1 MTIKD
6 FLFAVI
12 NFVILFGAMFLITR
26 KMIVRMFKER
36 KEKIAQDLEQSHQ
49 ADLESQRLSTDVA
62 QARDQARQQED
73 ALLAETRAQV
83 ERSSREAEKLRTEE
97 ADALRRNAIQTEKQ
111 LRSQMHGQVS
121 AQVIRQVA
129 SQAGETLKTSTF
141 APERQAL
148 VERYIEQ
155 VKEVV
160 AAMPSDILNMN
171 ELKKLNISIASPEPL
186 TDEEMKKV
194 TQILCETFLS
204 VRNEVDDGLVGGVR
218 MQVGDTVYDG
228 TLAHQLD
235 RLSQEVEFNSR
246 MDDQEELSVLESI
259 REKLSGTD
267 NSIDVYQTGKVISV
281 SDGICHV
288 SGLADVMAGEM
299 LEFEGSL
306 RGMVMDLDKNNVGV
320 VLLGD
325 FSTIQEGDTVRR
337 TGHIIEVPVGE
348 AMCGRVVDALG
359 RPVDGK
365 GPIQNDG
372 FRAVESPAPSVL
384 HRQGVTVP
392 LQTGIK
398 AIDALVPIGRGQRE
412 LIIGD
417 RQTGKTAIALDT
429 IVNQKGKGV
438 HCIYVAIGQKASTV
452 AALVEN
458 LKEHGALPYTIIV
471 SATAA
476 DPAAMQYY
484 APFAGAAI
492 GEYFRD
498 RGYSALVVYDD
509 LSKQAVAYREVSL
522 ILRRPSGREAYPG
535 DVFYLHSRLLERA
548 ARINDQQEVAEQ
560 MNDLPECMK
569 GHVKGGGSL
578 TALPIIETQAGDVS
592 AYIPTNVISITDGQ
606 IFLETDLFNQGF
618 RPAINVGISVS
629 RVGGSAQIKS
639 MKKVAGT
646 LKIDMAQY
654 RELEAFSKFSSDM
667 DAVTAMTLDRGRKN
681 DQLLVQPQ
689 YRPMPVGEQ
698 VAILY
703 CGVHGLMHDV
713 PMDKVRDCQDQ
724 FLDAMR
730 SQHADVIETLGDGKL
745 TDDAIKAVEE
755 TMANVAGQYKA

>member
-12 NFVILFGAMFLITR
+12 NFVILFGALFLITR

-111 LRSQMHGQVS
+111 LRRQMHGQVS

-155 VKEVV
+155 VKEVL

-288 SGLADVMAGEM
+288 YVDRHADISMAVKVAVDSKTQNVSVCNAMETLLVHRDIAEAFLPPLCAAMTAKGVE
-299 LEFEGSL
+299 L
-306 RGMVMDLDKNNVGV
+306 RGDETTQKIIHCEPADWDTEYLDLI
-320 VLLGD
+320 L
-325 FSTIQEGDTVRR
+325 SI
-337 TGHIIEVPVGE
+337 
-348 AMCGRVVDALG
+348 RVVDSLADAITHINRHGSHHTDCIVTSDDAAASEFMYAVILKTQLGVGVKSEVRVKAEGLALQFG
-359 RPVDGK
+359 QFGVSV
-365 GPIQNDG
+365 
-372 FRAVESPAPSVL
+372 AVVVVALACACLSV
-384 HRQGVTVP
+384 
-392 LQTGIK
+392 GI
-398 AIDALVPIGRGQRE
+398 
-412 LIIGD
+412 
-417 RQTGKTAIALDT
+417 
-429 IVNQKGKGV
+429 
-438 HCIYVAIGQKASTV
+438 YAS
-452 AALVEN
+452 
-458 LKEHGALPYTIIV
+458 
-471 SATAA
+471 
-476 DPAAMQYY
+476 
-484 APFAGAAI
+484 
-492 GEYFRD
+492 
-498 RGYSALVVYDD
+498 LVVVGN
-509 LSKQAVAYREVSL
+509 QRHV
-522 ILRRPSGREAYPG
+522 SGRY
-535 DVFYLHSRLLERA
+535 V
-548 ARINDQQEVAEQ
+548 
-560 MNDLPECMK
+560 
-569 GHVKGGGSL
+569 
-578 TALPIIETQAGDVS
+578 IE
-592 AYIPTNVISITDGQ
+592 
-606 IFLETDLFNQGF
+606 
-618 RPAINVGISVS
+618 
-629 RVGGSAQIKS
+629 RVGTSQGCRIAYGLLCDDIDGSA
-639 MKKVAGT
+639 
-646 LKIDMAQY
+646 
-654 RELEAFSKFSSDM
+654 
-667 DAVTAMTLDRGRKN
+667 
-681 DQLLVQPQ
+681 
-689 YRPMPVGEQ
+689 
-698 VAILY
+698 
-703 CGVHGLMHDV
+703 
-713 PMDKVRDCQDQ
+713 
-724 FLDAMR
+724 
-730 SQHADVIETLGDGKL
+730 DG
-745 TDDAIKAVEE
+745 
-755 TMANVAGQYKA
+755 

>member
-12 NFVILFGAMFLITR
+12 NFVILFGALFLITR

-73 ALLAETRAQV
+73 TLLAETRAQV

-438 HCIYVAIGQKASTV
+438 HCIYVAIGQKESTV
-452 AALVEN
+452 ANVVRKLTE
-458 LKEHGALPYTIIV
+458 LGAMDYTTVVCASASEPAPMLYIAPY
-471 SATAA
+471 
-476 DPAAMQYY
+476 
-484 APFAGAAI
+484 AGAAI
-492 GEYFRD
+492 GEYFMYKGKD
-498 RGYSALVVYDD
+498 VLIVYDD
-509 LSKQAVAYREVSL
+509 LSKQAAAYREISL
-522 ILRRPSGREAYPG
+522 LLQRPPGREAYPG

-548 ARINDQQEVAEQ
+548 ARLDEAS
-560 MNDLPECMK
+560 
-569 GHVKGGGSL
+569 GGGSM
-578 TALPIIETQAGDVS
+578 TALPIIETQAGDIS

-606 IFLETDLFNQGF
+606 IFLETGLFHSGT
-618 RPAINVGISVS
+618 RPAINVGLSVS
-629 RVGGSAQIKS
+629 RVGGAAQVPA
-639 MKKVAGT
+639 MKQVAGRLRT
-646 LKIDMAQY
+646 DLAQY
-654 RELEAFSKFSSDM
+654 RELASFAQFGSDL
-667 DAVTAMTLDRGRKN
+667 DASTQATLLRGQHMTE
-681 DQLLVQPQ
+681 LL
-689 YRPMPVGEQ
+689 
-698 VAILY
+698 
-703 CGVHGLMHDV
+703 
-713 PMDKVRDCQDQ
+713 KQDQ
-724 FLDAMR
+724 FAARAVEDQVIAIFAANEGYADDVALPDMPRFEREAVVHVKQAMPELVDTICAGKKIPADMLDKLR
-730 SQHADVIETLGDGKL
+730 ETLKSF
-745 TDDAIKAVEE
+745 KESF
-755 TMANVAGQYKA
+755 

>member
-12 NFVILFGAMFLITR
+12 NFVILFGALFLITR

-83 ERSSREAEKLRTEE
+83 ERSSREAEKLRAEE

-365 GPIQNDG
+365 GPIKNDG

-438 HCIYVAIGQKASTV
+438 HCIYVAIGQKESTV
-452 AALVEN
+452 ANVVRKLTE
-458 LKEHGALPYTIIV
+458 LGAMDYTTVVCASASEPAPMLYIAPY
-471 SATAA
+471 
-476 DPAAMQYY
+476 
-484 APFAGAAI
+484 AGAAI
-492 GEYFRD
+492 GEYFMYKGKD
-498 RGYSALVVYDD
+498 VLIVYDD
-509 LSKQAVAYREVSL
+509 LSKQAAAYREISL
-522 ILRRPSGREAYPG
+522 LLQRPPGREAYPG

-548 ARINDQQEVAEQ
+548 ARLDEAS
-560 MNDLPECMK
+560 
-569 GHVKGGGSL
+569 GGGSM
-578 TALPIIETQAGDVS
+578 TALPIIETQAGDIS

-606 IFLETDLFNQGF
+606 IFLETGLFHSGT
-618 RPAINVGISVS
+618 RPAINVGLSVS
-629 RVGGSAQIKS
+629 RVGGAAQVPA
-639 MKKVAGT
+639 MKQVAGRLRT
-646 LKIDMAQY
+646 DLAQY
-654 RELEAFSKFSSDM
+654 RELASFAQFGSDL
-667 DAVTAMTLDRGRKN
+667 DASTQATLLRGQHMTE
-681 DQLLVQPQ
+681 LL
-689 YRPMPVGEQ
+689 
-698 VAILY
+698 
-703 CGVHGLMHDV
+703 
-713 PMDKVRDCQDQ
+713 KQDQ
-724 FLDAMR
+724 FAARAVEDQVIAIFAANEGYADDVALPDMPRFEREAVEHVKQAMPELVDTICAGKKIPADMLDKLR
-730 SQHADVIETLGDGKL
+730 ETLKSF
-745 TDDAIKAVEE
+745 KE
-755 TMANVAGQYKA
+755 TF